1 MSGAGARDRVAAA
14 LPPGEEA
21 RWFRAPG
28 RVNLIGEHTDYN
40 EGLVLPFAVDRSCVV
55 AARPAASVRIRSL
68 DSGDA
73 VEIPA
78 DGSADAAGIRP
89 AWGRYVGGVVREL
102 AALGRAHVGID
113 AVLASD
119 VPLGAGLS
127 SSAALEVAVATALC
141 DAAGLQ
147 PGPLE
152 LAEACRRAEEVATG
166 VPCGI
171 MDQLT
176 SVCGVEGHALLVDC
190 RSLELRQLALPPAL
204 GVLVVHSGT
213 SRALDASG
221 YADRRRECE
230 LLARRLGLRAL
241 RDAAWD
247 EVADEPL
254 GRHVVS
260 ENARVLEA
268 ASALERGDPE
278 LLGRLTSES
287 HASLR
292 DDFRVSTPELDAL
305 VEELERAGA
314 LGARLMG
321 GGFGGCA
328 VAVCEASRAGDV
340 AWEAT
345 AAYAARTGR
354 EPWAL
359 QPRAVAGAG
368 QLQPAEA

>member
-1 MSGAGARDRVAAA
+1 MVGLDRR
-14 LPPGEEA
+14 A

-40 EGLVLPFAVDRSCVV
+40 EGLVLPFAVDRACVV
-55 AARPAASVRIRSL
+55 AARRAKTVLVRSL
-68 DSGDA
+68 DTGDA
-73 VEIPA
+73 VEVEA
-78 DGSADAAGIRP
+78 DGSADPATVRP
-89 AWGRYVGGVVREL
+89 SWGRYVAGVVREL
-102 AALGRAHVGID
+102 AALGREPAGID
-113 AVLASD
+113 AVRASD

-141 DAAGLQ
+141 DAAELQ
-147 PGPLE
+147 PDPRE

-171 MDQLT
+171 MDQLA
-176 SVCGVEGHALLVDC
+176 SVCGRQGHALLVDC
-190 RSLELRQLALPPAL
+190 RSLEIRPLALPGAL

-241 RDAAWD
+241 RDATWGQ
-247 EVADEPL
+247 VADEPL
-254 GRHVVS
+254 GRHVVG
-260 ENARVLEA
+260 ENARVLDA
-268 ASALERGDPE
+268 ASALEDGDLE
-278 LLGRLTSES
+278 RLGRLLRES

-292 DDFRVSTPELDAL
+292 DDFRISTPELDAL
-305 VEELERAGA
+305 VDELQDAGA

-328 VAVCEASRAGDV
+328 VAVCEAARADEI
-340 AWEAT
+340 ARKAT
-345 AAYAARTGR
+345 TAYADRTGR
-354 EPWAL
+354 EPWVL
-359 QPRAVAGAG
+359 RPSAVAGAG
-368 QLQPAEA
+368 LFEPPKR